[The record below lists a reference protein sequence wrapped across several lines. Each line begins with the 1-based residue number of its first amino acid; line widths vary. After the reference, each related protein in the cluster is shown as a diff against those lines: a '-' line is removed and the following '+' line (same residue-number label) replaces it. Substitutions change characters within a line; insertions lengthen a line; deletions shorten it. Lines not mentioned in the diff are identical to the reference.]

1 MKHCTRC
8 QHLFSDQAQVCP
20 TDQTPLRVARELEP
34 GMIVRN
40 KYIILEWIGAGGMA
54 TVYKAKHR
62 LLNEM
67 RAVKVVSAKFADDE
81 DFLKRFRHEAAIAR
95 RLRHEN
101 AVWVE
106 DLDEL
111 EDGRPFIAMELLQG
125 DDLRKLIKEQGPLA
139 VDRSLKLGAQ
149 VASALSA
156 AHRLGIVHR
165 DIKPDNILITH
176 DDSGNEV
183 AKVLDFGI
191 AKAKEGS
198 FEGGYTATRTGV
210 IIGTPDY
217 MSPEQAEVQLGKLD
231 GRSDIYSLGIVLYEM
246 MTGQLPFQSDTPLG
260 MCLHHLQTIPRPP
273 HELRPDL
280 QIQESVSAILM
291 KALEKKRERRFQSAQ
306 ELLEALRNPSAWAAK
321 NSEASFAATRIAS
334 SAALTNDHEKTIAI
348 APPAA
353 QAPPHHAQNQNP
365 SVLGAPVAPPH
376 HAQDQNPRVPGAP
389 VAAAAA
395 RPQPEPVSVEHT
407 SALPMNPA
415 ISVSQPVKPSPARPD
430 KSRRLRIVMVTVVVI
445 LCAFAGFFLLKATQ
459 RRNAALQAHDADLRD
474 LIVKQLQSSP
484 ALKDQKVT
492 VTVNSDVATLSGN
505 VRLSADKDAATELAR
520 STNGISDVVN
530 NIAVVGTP
538 VSETKPAESNNSAA
552 TTDSKTDTTTTQPPA
567 QTQPSRPQNNS
578 ANSAQVNA
586 LLRKANG
593 EVNDGEYTAAIDDFK
608 KVLKL
613 DPNNAAAQNGIVH
626 ARQVEAVEH
635 GVLDKK

>member
-8 QHLFSDQAQVCP
+8 QHLFPDQTQVCP
-20 TDQTPLRVARELEP
+20 NDQTPLRVARELEP

-54 TVYKAKHR
+54 SVYKARHR

-95 RLRHEN
+95 KLRHEN

-106 DLDEL
+106 DLDEI

-198 FEGGYTATRTGV
+198 LEGGYTATRTGV

-217 MSPEQAEVQLGKLD
+217 MSPEQAEIQLGKLD

-246 MTGQLPFQSDTPLG
+246 LTGQLPFKSDTPLG

-280 QIQESVSAILM
+280 HIPESVSAILM
-291 KALEKKRERRFQSAQ
+291 KALEKKRESRFQSAQ
-306 ELLEALRNPSAWAAK
+306 EMLEALRNPSAWMAK
-321 NSEASFAATRIAS
+321 NTEASFAATRIS
-334 SAALTNDHEKTIAI
+334 TPSALPDANQKTIAI

-353 QAPPHHAQNQNP
+353 QAPPHHAQ
-365 SVLGAPVAPPH
+365 
-376 HAQDQNPRVPGAP
+376 DQNPRSLGAP
-389 VAAAAA
+389 VAAAA
-395 RPQPEPVSVEHT
+395 RPAPEPAPVERT
-407 SALPMNPA
+407 VALPGNSANPA
-415 ISVSQPVKPSPARPD
+415 VFQPVKPSPARPD
-430 KSRRLRIVMVTVVVI
+430 KSRRFRIVMVTVVVI

-459 RRNAALQAHDADLRD
+459 RRNAALREHDSILHDS
-474 LIVKQLQSSP
+474 IVERLQSSP
-484 ALKDQKVT
+484 LLKDQNVT
-492 VTVNSDVATLSGN
+492 VAVNSDVATLSGN
-505 VRLSADKDAATELAR
+505 VRLQADKEAAADLAR
-520 STNGISDVVN
+520 SINGISDVVN

-538 VSETKPAESNNSAA
+538 VSETKPVESSSSNTAAAA
-552 TTDSKTDTTTTQPPA
+552 TQPSSDSQTNSQPAA
-567 QTQPSRPQNNS
+567 QTQPARPQNNS
-578 ANSAQVNA
+578 ARVNA
-586 LLRKANG
+586 LLRQANS
-593 EVNDGEYTAAIDDFK
+593 EVEDGRYSAAISDFQ
-608 KVLKL
+608 KVFEL
-613 DPNNAAAQNGIVH
+613 DPNNAAARNGIAH
-626 ARQVEAVEH
+626 ARQLEAVERS
-635 GVLDKK
+635 VLDKKQP